1 MGAPFPFKELFFNTL
16 CLFFPD
22 KIQSLSIQSQT
33 HIQETSYKEF
43 YSLYFPSD
51 SEEHSSTKS
60 AVNLV
65 KVITCP
71 LYFSNILCLLWD
83 LSLQNPQDKLS
94 LLLYQPHLMPRI
106 SPLITIPLLV
116 FFISLVTPTCNEL
129 TPTLGFD
136 SNTVKFPLHR
146 TPCASP

>member
-33 HIQETSYKEF
+33 HIQETIYKEF

-51 SEEHSSTKS
+51 SEGHSSTKS

-83 LSLQNPQDKLS
+83 LSLQNPMS
-94 LLLYQPHLMPRI
+94 CLMPRI
-106 SPLITIPLLV
+106 PPFITIPLLV
-116 FFISLVTPTCNEL
+116 FFISVVTPTCNEL
-129 TPTLGFD
+129 TPTLRFD